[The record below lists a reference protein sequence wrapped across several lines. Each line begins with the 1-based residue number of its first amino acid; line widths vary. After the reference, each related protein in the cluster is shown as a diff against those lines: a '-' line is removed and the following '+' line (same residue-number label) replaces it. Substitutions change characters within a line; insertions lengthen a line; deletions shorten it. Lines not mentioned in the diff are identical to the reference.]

1 MAAFPLSVAYLPRQL
16 IGVFATFGKDA
27 GAMVAVKNRPV
38 GADFQRAWLTRGKR
52 SSQVIIREPPEE
64 IKLYPVQ
71 SVGGMQES
79 ELREVHLFWGSG
91 GCLIVRHE

>member
-38 GADFQRAWLTRGKR
+38 ASDFQRAQLTGGKR
-52 SSQVIIREPPEE
+52 SSQVIIREAPEKIE
-64 IKLYPVQ
+64 FDPVQ
-71 SVGGMQES
+71 SVGGVQES